1 MDRPPRAPAHM
12 TRTLPSDP
20 PAARRVRV
28 AHLGPDPRDGGGMPA
43 VVAGLMAS
51 PLADLH
57 DLTVIAT
64 HQRGSMSHRLIVFAK
79 ALVALTA
86 FCLRGGD
93 RVVHLH
99 TTVRGSMYRKAICTM
114 LAKALRAPVVLQV
127 HVGEPEL
134 EYFRGRVDK
143 MSLAAF
149 RWAFSHADR
158 VLSVGT
164 ASAREVEEHYSARD
178 VEVLPNAAP
187 PPVDGPL
194 SGPALPGRARLLYI
208 GGFHDPVK
216 GGEVLLDALP
226 AILERH
232 PGVRVTIAGPG
243 EPPGRMGDV
252 NGSAEW
258 LGWLDADAKAK
269 ALREADVFLMPS
281 TSEGLPVALLEAMA
295 YGKPI
300 VATRVGGIPDVLADG
315 REGLLVP
322 PGDVAALADAVGTL
336 VADPQR
342 ALELGRAAKQRVAE
356 LGPDTIAKRLDLV
369 YQEVIRGG

>member
-1 MDRPPRAPAHM
+1 MTPAQA
-12 TRTLPSDP
+12 DP
-20 PAARRVRV
+20 PSRRVRV

-43 VVAGLMAS
+43 VVAGLMQS
-51 PLADLH
+51 PLAQLH
-57 DLTVIAT
+57 DLKVIAT
-64 HQRGSMSHRLIVFAK
+64 HRTGSMGLRLRTFAQ
-79 ALVALTA
+79 ALRALA
-86 FCLRGGD
+86 GFCLRGGD

-99 TTVRGSMYRKAICTM
+99 TTVRGSMYRKTICAM

-134 EYFRGRVDK
+134 ETFRQRVDPV
-143 MSLAAF
+143 SRAAF
-149 RWAFSHADR
+149 RWAFGHADK
-158 VLSVGT
+158 VLSVGA
-164 ASAREVEEHYSARD
+164 ASAREVEEHYGARD

-187 PPVDGPL
+187 APVAGPVPD
-194 SGPALPGRARLLYI
+194 PAPAGEARLLYI

-232 PGVRVTIAGPG
+232 PGVRITIAGPG
-243 EPPGRMGDV
+243 EPPARLRDV
-252 NGSAEW
+252 NGSARW
-258 LGWLDADAKAK
+258 LGWLDADAKAR
-269 ALREADVFLMPS
+269 ALREADIFLMPS

-315 REGLLVP
+315 SEGVLVT
-322 PGDVAALADAVGTL
+322 PGSAAELAGAVGEL
-336 VADPQR
+336 VGDPER
-342 ALELGRAAKQRVAE
+342 ARSLGRAAKERVAE

-369 YQEVIRGG
+369 YQEVVARA

>member
-1 MDRPPRAPAHM
+1 
-12 TRTLPSDP
+12 
-20 PAARRVRV
+20 V

-43 VVAGLMAS
+43 VVAGLVAS
-51 PLADLH
+51 PLAELH
-57 DLTVIAT
+57 DLQVIPT
-64 HQRGSMSHRLIVFAK
+64 HQRGSVQQRLLVFAK
-79 ALVALTA
+79 ALRTLAG
-86 FCLRGGD
+86 FCLRPGA

-99 TTVRGSMYRKAICTM
+99 TTVRGSMYRKTICAM

-134 EYFRGRVDK
+134 ESFRERVDPV
-143 MSLAAF
+143 SLAAF
-149 RWAFSHADR
+149 RWAFGHADK
-158 VLSVGT
+158 VLSVGA

-187 PPVDGPL
+187 APVDGPVPD
-194 SGPALPGRARLLYI
+194 PAPAGQARLLYI

-226 AILERH
+226 AILARH
-232 PGVRVTIAGPG
+232 PGVQVTIAGPG
-243 EPPGRMGDV
+243 EAPARLAAV
-252 NGSAEW
+252 NGSATW
-258 LGWLDADAKAK
+258 LGWLDADAKAR
-269 ALREADVFLMPS
+269 ALREADIFLMPS

-315 REGLLVP
+315 TEGMLVA

-336 VADPQR
+336 VGDPDR
-342 ALELGRAAKQRVAE
+342 ARALGRAAKERVAE

-369 YQEVIRGG
+369 YQEVIGRG

>member
-1 MDRPPRAPAHM
+1 M
-12 TRTLPSDP
+12 
-20 PAARRVRV
+20 

-43 VVAGLMAS
+43 VVAGLVES
-51 PLADLH
+51 PLAELH
-57 DLTVIAT
+57 NLQVIPT
-64 HQRGSMSHRLIVFAK
+64 HQRGSVKQRLLVFAK
-79 ALVALTA
+79 ALRTLAG
-86 FCLRGGD
+86 FCLRPGD

-99 TTVRGSMYRKAICTM
+99 TTVRGSMYRKTICAM

-134 EYFRGRVDK
+134 ESFRARVDPV
-143 MSLAAF
+143 SLAAF
-149 RWAFSHADR
+149 RWAFGHVDK
-158 VLSVGT
+158 VLSVGA

-187 PPVDGPL
+187 APVDGPVPD
-194 SGPALPGRARLLYI
+194 PAPAGRARLLYI

-226 AILERH
+226 AIIAQH
-232 PGVRVTIAGPG
+232 PGVQVTIAGPG
-243 EPPGRMGDV
+243 EPPARLAAV
-252 NGSAEW
+252 NGRATW
-258 LGWLDADAKAK
+258 LGWLDADAKAR
-269 ALREADVFLMPS
+269 ALREADIFLMPS

-315 REGLLVP
+315 TEGMLVP
-322 PGDVAALADAVGTL
+322 PGDVAALADAVVTL
-336 VADPQR
+336 VGDPDR
-342 ALELGRAAKQRVAE
+342 AWELGRAAKERVAE

-369 YQEVIRGG
+369 YQEVIGRG

>member
-1 MDRPPRAPAHM
+1 
-12 TRTLPSDP
+12 
-20 PAARRVRV
+20 VRV

-43 VVAGLMAS
+43 VVAGLVQS

-57 DLTVIAT
+57 DLQVIPT
-64 HQRGSMSHRLIVFAK
+64 HQRGSLQHRLLVFAK
-79 ALVALTA
+79 ALVALA
-86 FCLRGGD
+86 GFCLRRGD

-99 TTVRGSMYRKAICTM
+99 TTVRGSMYRKTICAM

-134 EYFRGRVDK
+134 ELFRRRVDRV
-143 MSLAAF
+143 SLAAF
-149 RWAFSHADR
+149 RWAFAHADR
-158 VLSVGT
+158 VLSVGA
-164 ASAREVEEHYSARD
+164 ASAREVEQHYAARD

-187 PPVDGPL
+187 ALDTIPTHPVPE
-194 SGPALPGRARLLYI
+194 PAPAGQARLLYI

-226 AILERH
+226 AILAAH

-243 EPPGRMGDV
+243 EPPARLQSV
-252 NGSAEW
+252 NGSAQW
-258 LGWLDADAKAK
+258 LGWLDADAKAR
-269 ALREADVFLMPS
+269 ALCEADIFILPS

-315 REGLLVP
+315 SEGVLVT
-322 PGDVAALADAVGTL
+322 PGDVGALAGAVTAL
-336 VADPQR
+336 VGDPDR
-342 ALELGRAAKQRVAE
+342 ARALGRAAKERVAE
-356 LGPDTIAKRLDLV
+356 LGPDTIAKRLDVV
-369 YQEVIRGG
+369 YQEVIGRG

>member
-1 MDRPPRAPAHM
+1 MIPAPA
-12 TRTLPSDP
+12 DP

-43 VVAGLMAS
+43 VVAGLMQS
-51 PLADLH
+51 PLAQLH
-57 DLTVIAT
+57 DLQVIPT
-64 HQRGSMSHRLIVFAK
+64 HQSGSMKQRLLVFAK
-79 ALVALTA
+79 AFVALA
-86 FCLRGGD
+86 VFCLRGGD

-99 TTVRGSMYRKAICTM
+99 TTVRGSMYRKTICAM
-114 LAKALRAPVVLQV
+114 LAKALRTPVVLQV

-134 EYFRGRVDK
+134 ELFRERVDPV
-143 MSLAAF
+143 SLWAF
-149 RWAFSHADR
+149 RWAFGHVDK
-158 VLSVGT
+158 VLSVGA
-164 ASAREVEEHYSARD
+164 ASAREVEEHYSARA

-187 PPVDGPL
+187 APVDGPV
-194 SGPALPGRARLLYI
+194 PAPAPAGEARLLYI

-226 AILERH
+226 AIVAAH
-232 PGVRVTIAGPG
+232 PGVKVTIAGPG
-243 EPPGRMGDV
+243 EPPARLVSV

-258 LGWLDADAKAK
+258 LGWLDAGAKAR
-269 ALREADVFLMPS
+269 ALREADIFLLPS

-315 REGLLVP
+315 TEGMLVP
-322 PGDVAALADAVGTL
+322 PGDAAALAGAVTAL
-336 VADPQR
+336 VGDPAR
-342 ALELGRAAKQRVAE
+342 ARELGRAAKERVGE

-369 YQEVIRGG
+369 YQEVIGPA

>member
-1 MDRPPRAPAHM
+1 
-12 TRTLPSDP
+12 
-20 PAARRVRV
+20 V

-43 VVAGLMAS
+43 VVAGLVAS
-51 PLADLH
+51 PLAELH
-57 DLTVIAT
+57 DLQVIPT
-64 HQRGSMSHRLIVFAK
+64 HQRGSVQQRLLVFAK
-79 ALVALTA
+79 ALRTLAG
-86 FCLRGGD
+86 FCLRPGD

-99 TTVRGSMYRKAICTM
+99 TTVRGSMYRKTICAM

-134 EYFRGRVDK
+134 ESFRERVDPV
-143 MSLAAF
+143 SLAAF
-149 RWAFSHADR
+149 RWAFGHADK
-158 VLSVGT
+158 VLSVGA

-187 PPVDGPL
+187 ALDTIPAHPVPD
-194 SGPALPGRARLLYI
+194 PAPAGQARLLYI

-226 AILERH
+226 AILARH
-232 PGVRVTIAGPG
+232 PGVQVTIAGPG
-243 EPPGRMGDV
+243 EAPARLAAV
-252 NGSAEW
+252 NGKATW
-258 LGWLDADAKAK
+258 LGWLDADAKAR
-269 ALREADVFLMPS
+269 ALREADIFLMPS

-315 REGLLVP
+315 TEGMLVA

-336 VADPQR
+336 VGDPAR
-342 ALELGRAAKQRVAE
+342 ARELGRAAKERVAE

-369 YQEVIRGG
+369 YQEVIGRG

>member
-1 MDRPPRAPAHM
+1 
-12 TRTLPSDP
+12 
-20 PAARRVRV
+20 
-28 AHLGPDPRDGGGMPA
+28 MPA
-43 VVAGLMAS
+43 VVAGLVES
-51 PLADLH
+51 PLAELH
-57 DLTVIAT
+57 DLQVIPT
-64 HQRGSMSHRLIVFAK
+64 HQRGSVQQRLLVFAK
-79 ALVALTA
+79 ALRALA
-86 FCLRGGD
+86 GFCLRPGD

-99 TTVRGSMYRKAICTM
+99 TTVRGSMYRKTICAM

-134 EYFRGRVDK
+134 ERFRDRVDPV
-143 MSLAAF
+143 SLAAF
-149 RWAFSHADR
+149 RWAFAHVDK
-158 VLSVGT
+158 VLSVGA

-187 PPVDGPL
+187 APVDGPVPD
-194 SGPALPGRARLLYI
+194 PAPAGQARLLYI

-216 GGEVLLDALP
+216 GGDVLLEALP
-226 AILERH
+226 AIVDRH

-243 EPPGRMGDV
+243 EPPARLAAV
-252 NGSAEW
+252 NGRATW
-258 LGWLDADAKAK
+258 LGWLDADAKAR
-269 ALREADVFLMPS
+269 ALREADIFLMPS

-315 REGLLVP
+315 TEGLLVP

-336 VADPQR
+336 VGDPDR
-342 ALELGRAAKQRVAE
+342 AWALGRAAKQRVAE

-369 YQEVIRGG
+369 YQEVIGRG